1 MKIRTV
7 LGVCL
12 AVAVA
17 SPAAAATNLLANGS
31 FESGFTGWTVGQTG
45 GGTAPV
51 VIPYGSGS
59 PYPGGAFGEAV
70 LPNSV
75 ATLSPDPV
83 GKSMAYFSSDTA
95 NPHSL
100 SQIINLVAGITYNI
114 GFDYYAP
121 ENGISNPNDA
131 SPAFNVGG
139 VLVGCALSA
148 GQPSSTP
155 ARTLINL
162 GTSVVATT
170 TAPTTFELQF
180 KGLGVTAA
188 DFAVDRVYAV
198 AAVPEPGVWAMML
211 LGFAAIGF
219 SLRRRN
225 NPEVRVRFA

>member
-17 SPAAAATNLLANGS
+17 SPATAATNLLANGS

-75 ATLSPDPV
+75 PTLSPDPV

-131 SPAFNVGG
+131 SLAFNVGG
-139 VLVGCALSA
+139 VLVGSTLIA
-148 GQPSSTP
+148 GQPSGTP
-155 ARTLINL
+155 AKTWINF
-162 GTSVVATT
+162 GTSFVATT

>member
-7 LGVCL
+7 LGICL

-17 SPAAAATNLLANGS
+17 SPATAATNLLTNGS
-31 FESGFTGWTVGQTG
+31 FESGFTAWTVGQTG

-70 LPNSV
+70 LPNTV

-83 GKSMAYFSSDTA
+83 GKAMAYFSSDTA

-100 SQIINLVAGITYNI
+100 SQMINLVAGMTYNI

-121 ENGISNPNDA
+121 LNGIRNPNDA
-131 SPAFNVGG
+131 QLLFKVDGVAVGSTLQAG
-139 VLVGCALSA
+139 SA
-148 GQPSSTP
+148 SGTP
-155 ARTLINL
+155 AQQWFNFGSSFTASSSGLKNL
-162 GTSVVATT
+162 SLE
-170 TAPTTFELQF
+170 FR
-180 KGLGVTAA
+180 GLGVTAA
-188 DFAVDRVYAV
+188 DFAVDRVYV

-225 NPEVRVRFA
+225 NSGVRVRFA